1 MRAQRSKIDRLIALA
16 CLLVSLPLHAQEV
29 VGADPCLTDERCNS
43 LYEAALNLSKAGQFV
58 AALANYEDAYVRK
71 PVPWLLINIGRVQQ
85 KMGKPRDAIDS
96 YQRFLDSPAAQT
108 DLELVVT
115 AHQYKKQAQQDL
127 AHPKQSR
134 VIVMREERAPRPLW
148 RILLGSGLLA
158 GGMGMLV
165 PGAYDLAVDG
175 KCVSAPTPPAL
186 TCPTIYSG
194 VPTGAPLVAVGALSI
209 AGGILTLAL
218 PGRVFYRPI
227 TTISPSPAPP
237 SSPPPPSS
245 GDAPEPAPAPLLKPA
260 PASGPPP

>member
-1 MRAQRSKIDRLIALA
+1 MEVGNRVARSLQIISCGNIVDFRSKDKSVVNEQRANPYIDAKMTYRLDRL
-16 CLLVSLPLHAQEV
+16 V
-29 VGADPCLTDERCNS
+29 ERQS
-43 LYEAALNLSKAGQFV
+43 EF
-58 AALANYEDAYVRK
+58 
-71 PVPWLLINIGRVQQ
+71 
-85 KMGKPRDAIDS
+85 
-96 YQRFLDSPAAQT
+96 FLDIP
-108 DLELVVT
+108 
-115 AHQYKKQAQQDL
+115 
-127 AHPKQSR
+127 
-134 VIVMREERAPRPLW
+134 IF
-148 RILLGSGLLA
+148 LA

-260 PASGPPP
+260 PVSGPPP